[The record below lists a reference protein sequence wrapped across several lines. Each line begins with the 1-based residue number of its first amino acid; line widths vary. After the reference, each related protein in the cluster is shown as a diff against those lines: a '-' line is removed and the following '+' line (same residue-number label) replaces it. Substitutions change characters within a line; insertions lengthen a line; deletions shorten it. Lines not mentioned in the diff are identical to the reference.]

1 MIRWLELKRPSK
13 LGLDVSV
20 QRRRWRGEFLKAF
33 AVVFVGYLTMYLIRN
48 NFKAASGSL
57 KSEMGWTTTQL
68 AAVGV
73 AFSVAY
79 GLGKTVLGYLVDG
92 KNTKRVVAVLLTL
105 SGVSV
110 IFMGLGLAAR
120 GVPIAVFMTIW
131 AANGVFQSVGGPAAY
146 STITRWTPRKVRGRW
161 LGSWN
166 VSHNIG
172 GGLAGGVALFGA
184 QAFFDGQ
191 VYGMFLFPAAIAV
204 AVGMVGLFVGHDDP
218 EELGWDRTEVIFGE
232 PVEIENTV
240 ADGMS
245 KWLIFRK
252 YVLGN
257 RWIWLLAISNVFV
270 YVVRIGVDNW
280 SVLYS
285 QEHLGFSKADAV
297 HTLFYFELGALVA
310 SACWGYVSD
319 LVGGRRAAV
328 AAACLV
334 ATLLAISAYRRA
346 TSVGEVN
353 AALFALGALIFGP
366 QLLIGVSL
374 VGFVPKRSV
383 SVANGMT
390 GTFGYLFG
398 DSGAKVG
405 LAAIADPSQ
414 GGLHVL
420 GVTLRGWGDT
430 FVVLYA
436 AALAGIALLVV
447 VAFGEE
453 RRIRALRTEASA
465 HGLLTISRRPS
476 EADEASRRR
485 RRQRRSADTSR

>member
-13 LGLDVSV
+13 LGLDVST

-33 AVVFVGYLTMYLIRN
+33 VVVFTGYMTMYLIRN

-57 KSEMGWTTTQL
+57 KTELGWTTTEL

-73 AFSVAY
+73 AFSITY
-79 GLGKTVLGYLVDG
+79 GLGKTLLGYFVDG
-92 KNTKRVVAVLLTL
+92 KNTKRVVSVLLTL
-105 SGVSV
+105 AGVVV
-110 IFMGLGLAAR
+110 ILMGLGLAAR
-120 GVPIAVFMTIW
+120 GVPIAVFMVLW
-131 AANGVFQSVGGPAAY
+131 GANGVFQSVGGPAAY

-161 LGSWN
+161 LGFWN
-166 VSHNIG
+166 VSHNVG
-172 GGLAGGVALFGA
+172 GGLAGGIALFGA
-184 QAFFDGQ
+184 QFFFDGH
-191 VYGMFLFPAAIAV
+191 VYGMFLFPAVIAV
-204 AVGMVGLFVGHDDP
+204 AVGVLGLFGGRDDP
-218 EELGWDRTEVIFGE
+218 EELGWDRTEVIFEE
-232 PVEIENTV
+232 PVESENKA
-240 ADGMS
+240 ADEMS

-257 RWIWLLAISNVFV
+257 RWIWLLSISNVFV

-297 HTLFYFELGALVA
+297 HTLFYFELGALFA

-334 ATLLAISAYRRA
+334 GTLVAIAVYRRA
-346 TSVGEVN
+346 HSVSEVN
-353 AALFALGALIFGP
+353 IALFALGALVFGP

-398 DSGAKVG
+398 DSAAKLG

-414 GGLHVL
+414 GGLHVF
-420 GVTLRGWGDT
+420 GTTLRGWGDT

-436 AALAGIALLVV
+436 AAIAGIALLVV

-453 RRIRALRTEASA
+453 RRLRALRTEARA
-465 HGLLTISRRPS
+465 HAPG
-476 EADEASRRR
+476 
-485 RRQRRSADTSR
+485 RQ

>member
-1 MIRWLELKRPSK
+1 MIHWLELKRPPK
-13 LGLDVSV
+13 LGLDVGI
-20 QRRRWRGEFLKAF
+20 QRRRWLGEFLKAF
-33 AVVFVGYLTMYLIRN
+33 VVVFVGYLTMYLIRN

-73 AFSVAY
+73 AFSIAY

-92 KNTKRVVAVLLTL
+92 KNTKCVVSVLLTL
-105 SGVSV
+105 SGVV
-110 IFMGLGLAAR
+110 VVFMGLGLAAR
-120 GVPIAVFMTIW
+120 GVPIAVFMILW
-131 AANGVFQSVGGPAAY
+131 GVNGVFQSVGGPAAY
-146 STITRWTPRKVRGRW
+146 STITRWTPRTVRGRW
-161 LGSWN
+161 LGLWN

-184 QAFFDGQ
+184 QALFDGH

-204 AVGMVGLFVGHDDP
+204 AVGVLGLFGGRDDP
-218 EELGWDRTEVIFGE
+218 EELGWDRAEVIFGE
-232 PVEIENTV
+232 PVETDNT
-240 ADGMS
+240 AAEGMS
-245 KWLIFRK
+245 KWLIFRQ

-257 RWIWLLAISNVFV
+257 RWIWLLSISNVFV

-346 TSVGEVN
+346 TSVAEINV
-353 AALFALGALIFGP
+353 ALFSLGALIFGP

-398 DSGAKVG
+398 DAAAKVG

-414 GGLHVL
+414 GGLHLL

-436 AALAGIALLVV
+436 AAIAGVALLVV

-453 RRIRALRTEASA
+453 RRLRALRREALDVA
-465 HGLLTISRRPS
+465 PLADDKRPP
-476 EADEASRRR
+476 A
-485 RRQRRSADTSR
+485 